1 MSLMQLGCE
10 PPLLVYPNSSS
21 SSHMHVMTHNWSATK
36 QCPHPQSVAETN
48 HHSVL
53 PEDRIR
59 QRETLPGS
67 HYKDRSV
74 SASCHHNPQA
84 PQCSRCARKRSGRDH
99 CFRGRSESG
108 CRIVGSHTR
117 WDLTTWADFQLCLHR
132 LFMSTG
138 RKSSHSAPPPWM
150 PVAAVVGEGHQVG
163 LTNFNN

>member
-21 SSHMHVMTHNWSATK
+21 SSRVHVMAHNWSATK

-74 SASCHHNPQA
+74 SASCHYNPQA
-84 PQCSRCARKRSGRDH
+84 LQCSRCARKRSGRDH

-132 LFMSTG
+132 KRTNAWLHFLKNLWLHYIPVKLAPISKTST
-138 RKSSHSAPPPWM
+138 
-150 PVAAVVGEGHQVG
+150 AALHLV
-163 LTNFNN
+163 